1 MVVEGKETVLFEEVQ
16 YFRQPLLW
24 AVVLGTAALPWW
36 GFVQQILL
44 GAPIGSNPAPDSV
57 MTFFFLCF
65 GIGMPL
71 FFFVMRLEIRAV
83 PGELQFRYFPLHLRQ
98 RRVPWDEIAHVEA
111 ISYRPLRDYWGWGIR
126 WGRYG
131 QAYTVTG
138 DLALLVTLSSG
149 RTFLLGSQRP
159 EELEAALR
167 SGGLIA
173 EVHRDQG

>member
-1 MVVEGKETVLFEEVQ
+1 MVLFKEVQ
-16 YFRQPLLW
+16 HVRQPW
-24 AVVLGTAALPWW
+24 VWVVVLGIAALQWW

-44 GAPIGSNPAPDSV
+44 GIPFGSNPAPDAV
-57 MTFFFLCF
+57 MVLFLLCF
-65 GIGMPL
+65 GIALPL
-71 FFFVMRLEIRAV
+71 FFVVLRLEIRAV
-83 PGELQFRYFPLHLRQ
+83 PGELQLRYFPLHLRV

-131 QAYTVTG
+131 QAYTVSG
-138 DLALLVTLSSG
+138 NRALLVTLSSG